1 MELAIGMTVICV
13 AFCVGITYK
22 SRDNMNK
29 GTIDSGAQTVVTI
42 GVLFTFIG
50 IAWSLLHF
58 DTTVT
63 NMVNSI
69 NDFISGMKTAFW
81 TSIVGMIFGIGIKIM
96 QSGAEQKEDEF
107 IRKNL
112 SAMDLTNNAVRNN
125 TTTLLAA
132 LNEIKTSLDT
142 NSTAELQL
150 ELRRLVNAME
160 TFVKSS
166 AESRSDMKNLSERMN
181 DQSNMLERLSSTL
194 TQNIEN
200 FGESQS
206 KSLEALSK
214 KIVESGN
221 KQSERLDVMNQTID
235 KMRLAIETAQEN
247 SRELLT
253 KSEEYQKQSLAN
265 DEKQAKILTNNTAQ
279 IVAMKKSFDDFLK
292 NMATNFSQE
301 FIAALTVSIEKLNT
315 QLQTQFG
322 ENFKELNS
330 AVREVVV
337 WQREYKEIVELTT
350 DELKH
355 INKVFTDFTQT
366 ISVAVEKQI
375 ATLMNNLK
383 SFGDS
388 TNKNVA
394 VQKELRDA
402 VIQLGEVV
410 VQSKVAVE
418 QMQTITNNFEQ
429 FSDKVLMK
437 NQSALQNHLETVDKT
452 VDAFGKEV
460 KKLQDK
466 ALTFTTD
473 TETYLRDFRKVSGD
487 VMKEIREALEAFKRD
502 FSSETKKSVEN
513 LNKLLAETAKNTDSQ
528 SQKAIQNL
536 AGALG
541 AINNQMIDNYS
552 ALIRR
557 IADLDRIINE
567 SGRKS

>member
-1 MELAIGMTVICV
+1 M
-13 AFCVGITYK
+13 
-22 SRDNMNK
+22 
-29 GTIDSGAQTVVTI
+29 
-42 GVLFTFIG
+42 
-50 IAWSLLHF
+50 
-58 DTTVT
+58 
-63 NMVNSI
+63 
-69 NDFISGMKTAFW
+69 
-81 TSIVGMIFGIGIKIM
+81 
-96 QSGAEQKEDEF
+96 
-107 IRKNL
+107 
-112 SAMDLTNNAVRNN
+112 
-125 TTTLLAA
+125 
-132 LNEIKTSLDT
+132 
-142 NSTAELQL
+142 
-150 ELRRLVNAME
+150 RR
-160 TFVKSS
+160 
-166 AESRSDMKNLSERMN
+166 
-181 DQSNMLERLSSTL
+181 
-194 TQNIEN
+194 
-200 FGESQS
+200 
-206 KSLEALSK
+206 
-214 KIVESGN
+214 
-221 KQSERLDVMNQTID
+221 
-235 KMRLAIETAQEN
+235 AIETAQEN

-429 FSDKVLMK
+429 FSEKVLTA
-437 NQSALQNHLETVDKT
+437 NETALQNHLETVDKT

>member
-1 MELAIGMTVICV
+1 MDSTVMTVICV
-13 AFCVGITYK
+13 LLCTWIAYK
-22 SRDNMNK
+22 SRDNMRK

-42 GVLFTFIG
+42 GVLFTFVG

-58 DTTVT
+58 DTNVT
-63 NMVNSI
+63 NMINSI

-81 TSIVGMIFGIGIKIM
+81 TSIVGMIFGIIIKLM

-112 SAMDLTNNAVRNN
+112 SAIDLTNNAVRNN
-125 TTTLLAA
+125 TTTLLSA
-132 LNEIKTSLDT
+132 LNEIKASLDA
-142 NSTAELQL
+142 NSTVQLQRELN
-150 ELRRLVNAME
+150 RLITTME
-160 TFVKSS
+160 TFINSS
-166 AESRSDMKNLSERMN
+166 AESRSDMRNLSERMS
-181 DQSNMLERLSSTL
+181 DQSKMLERLGSTL

-200 FGESQS
+200 FGKIQS
-206 KSLEALSK
+206 KSLETLSK

-221 KQSERLDVMNQTID
+221 NQSKRLDVMSQTID
-235 KMRLAIETAQEN
+235 KMRLAIEMTQEN

-253 KSEEYQKQSLAN
+253 KSEEYQRESLAN
-265 DEKQAKILTNNTAQ
+265 DKNQAKILTDNTAQ
-279 IVAMKKSFDDFLK
+279 IVAMKKSFDGFL
-292 NMATNFSQE
+292 NDMATNFSQE

-330 AVREVVV
+330 AVREVVA

-350 DELKH
+350 SELKH

-375 ATLMNNLK
+375 ATLTKNLK

-394 VQKELRDA
+394 VQKELCDA

-410 VQSKVAVE
+410 KQSKAAIE
-418 QMQTITNNFEQ
+418 QMQTMTNNFEQ
-429 FSDKVLMK
+429 FSDKILK
-437 NQSALQNHLETVDKT
+437 SNQSVLEKHLVIVDKT
-452 VDAFGKEV
+452 VEDFGKDV

-473 TETYLRDFRKVSGD
+473 TSDYLRNFNTVSKD
-487 VMKEIREALEAFKRD
+487 VMKGIREALEAFKND
-502 FSSETKKSVEN
+502 FSSETKKSVDN
-513 LNKLLAETAKNTDSQ
+513 LSKLLAVTAKNTDVQ
-528 SQKAIQNL
+528 SQKAVQNL

-541 AINNQMIDNYS
+541 AINNQMIDNYR
-552 ALIRR
+552 ALIQR
-557 IADLDRIINE
+557 IAELDRIINE
-567 SGRKS
+567 SGHKP

>member
-1 MELAIGMTVICV
+1 MDSTVMTVICI
-13 AFCVGITYK
+13 AFCVRITYK

-58 DTTVT
+58 DTNVA

-388 TNKNVA
+388 TNKNV
-394 VQKELRDA
+394 
-402 VIQLGEVV
+402 VV
-410 VQSKVAVE
+410 K
-418 QMQTITNNFEQ
+418 
-429 FSDKVLMK
+429 
-437 NQSALQNHLETVDKT
+437 
-452 VDAFGKEV
+452 
-460 KKLQDK
+460 
-466 ALTFTTD
+466 
-473 TETYLRDFRKVSGD
+473 
-487 VMKEIREALEAFKRD
+487 
-502 FSSETKKSVEN
+502 
-513 LNKLLAETAKNTDSQ
+513 
-528 SQKAIQNL
+528 
-536 AGALG
+536 
-541 AINNQMIDNYS
+541 
-552 ALIRR
+552 
-557 IADLDRIINE
+557 
-567 SGRKS
+567 

>member
-1 MELAIGMTVICV
+1 M
-13 AFCVGITYK
+13 
-22 SRDNMNK
+22 
-29 GTIDSGAQTVVTI
+29 VT
-42 GVLFTFIG
+42 
-50 IAWSLLHF
+50 
-58 DTTVT
+58 
-63 NMVNSI
+63 
-69 NDFISGMKTAFW
+69 
-81 TSIVGMIFGIGIKIM
+81 
-96 QSGAEQKEDEF
+96 
-107 IRKNL
+107 
-112 SAMDLTNNAVRNN
+112 
-125 TTTLLAA
+125 
-132 LNEIKTSLDT
+132 
-142 NSTAELQL
+142 
-150 ELRRLVNAME
+150 AME
-160 TFVKSS
+160 TFIDSS
-166 AESRSDMKNLSERMN
+166 AGSRSDMRNLSERMSE
-181 DQSNMLERLSSTL
+181 QSRMLERLSSTL
-194 TQNIEN
+194 TQNIED
-200 FGESQS
+200 FGKSQS

-221 KQSERLDVMNQTID
+221 TQSKRLDVMNQTID
-235 KMRLAIETAQEN
+235 KMRLAVETAQEN
-247 SRELLT
+247 SQALLT
-253 KSEEYQKQSLAN
+253 ESKDYQQQSLIN
-265 DEKQAKILTNNTAQ
+265 DEKQAKILTDNTAQ
-279 IVAMKKSFDDFLK
+279 IVAMKKSFDDFLN

-366 ISVAVEKQI
+366 ISIAVEKQI
-375 ATLMNNLK
+375 ATLTNNLK
-383 SFGDS
+383 VFDDS
-388 TNKNVA
+388 TSKNVA
-394 VQKELRDA
+394 VQKELFDA

-410 VQSKVAVE
+410 NQSKVAVE
-418 QMQTITNNFEQ
+418 QMQTMTSNFEQ
-429 FSDKVLMK
+429 FSEKVLAA
-437 NQSALQNHLETVDKT
+437 NETALQNHLVAVDKT
-452 VDAFGKEV
+452 VDDFGQKV

-473 TETYLRDFRKVSGD
+473 TENYLRDFRTVSRD
-487 VMKEIREALEAFKRD
+487 VMKEIREALEAFKKD

-513 LNKLLAETAKNTDSQ
+513 LTKLLAETVKNTDSQ

-557 IADLDRIINE
+557 IAEIDRIINE

>member
-1 MELAIGMTVICV
+1 MDSTVMTGICV
-13 AFCVGITYK
+13 MLCVGVTYK

-42 GVLFTFIG
+42 GVLFTFVG

-58 DTTVT
+58 DTNVT

-81 TSIVGMIFGIGIKIM
+81 TSIVGMIFGVGIKLM

-125 TTTLLAA
+125 TTTLLKA
-132 LNEIKTSLDT
+132 LNEIKTSLDK
-142 NSTAELQL
+142 NSTVELQL
-150 ELRRLVNAME
+150 ELRRLVDVME

-181 DQSNMLERLSSTL
+181 DQSNMLERLSGTL
-194 TQNIEN
+194 TQNIKD
-200 FGESQS
+200 FGESQR

-221 KQSERLDVMNQTID
+221 KQSERLDMMNQTID
-235 KMRLAIETAQEN
+235 KMRLAIEMTQEN

-253 KSEEYQKQSLAN
+253 KSEKYQKQSLAN
-265 DEKQAKILTNNTAQ
+265 DENQAKILTDNTAQ

-292 NMATNFSQE
+292 NMAMNFSQE

-350 DELKH
+350 NELKN
-355 INKVFTDFTQT
+355 INKVFTDFIQT

-375 ATLMNNLK
+375 ATLTKNLK
-383 SFGDS
+383 VFGDS

-394 VQKELRDA
+394 VQKELRDT

-410 VQSKVAVE
+410 SQSKGAVE
-418 QMQTITNNFEQ
+418 HMQEITSNFEQ
-429 FSDKVLMK
+429 FSDRVLTA

-452 VDAFGKEV
+452 VDSFGKDV

-487 VMKEIREALEAFKRD
+487 VMKEIREAFEAFKRD
-502 FSSETKKSVEN
+502 FSFETKKSVEN

-557 IADLDRIINE
+557 IAELDRIINE
-567 SGRKS
+567 SERKS

>member
-1 MELAIGMTVICV
+1 
-13 AFCVGITYK
+13 
-22 SRDNMNK
+22 
-29 GTIDSGAQTVVTI
+29 
-42 GVLFTFIG
+42 
-50 IAWSLLHF
+50 
-58 DTTVT
+58 
-63 NMVNSI
+63 MVNSI

-315 QLQTQFG
+315 QLQT
-322 ENFKELNS
+322 LRSLILPS
-330 AVREVVV
+330 A
-337 WQREYKEIVELTT
+337 
-350 DELKH
+350 
-355 INKVFTDFTQT
+355 
-366 ISVAVEKQI
+366 
-375 ATLMNNLK
+375 
-383 SFGDS
+383 
-388 TNKNVA
+388 
-394 VQKELRDA
+394 
-402 VIQLGEVV
+402 
-410 VQSKVAVE
+410 
-418 QMQTITNNFEQ
+418 
-429 FSDKVLMK
+429 
-437 NQSALQNHLETVDKT
+437 
-452 VDAFGKEV
+452 
-460 KKLQDK
+460 
-466 ALTFTTD
+466 
-473 TETYLRDFRKVSGD
+473 
-487 VMKEIREALEAFKRD
+487 
-502 FSSETKKSVEN
+502 
-513 LNKLLAETAKNTDSQ
+513 KLLFGSES
-528 SQKAIQNL
+528 
-536 AGALG
+536 
-541 AINNQMIDNYS
+541 
-552 ALIRR
+552 IRK
-557 IADLDRIINE
+557 LWN
-567 SGRKS
+567 